1 MIYWPKLGRAAA
13 LLRAALGA
21 AIAAFRNLC
30 RNGLFV
36 FTEYIAVDFTAR
48 LCRGIYFA
56 GRPCAQRASLKKLGA
71 AFFTRPAGR
80 LPQRVFTFIAWQ
92 QLIPRLCGP
101 CQNRKPAP
109 TDDGGRG
116 PFGAIFSARRQKMT
130 PRCGRG
136 TLPPRGGRAARYG
149 QSFFLNQPGMGKA
162 TAPVSAGTAIH
173 PTPHYI
179 SGVWAE
185 LVPYA
190 PEINVIIMNMLTIA
204 ASVFAASFILLA
216 TDVCRSGTRASARNG
231 CRLAPGGIDCARR
244 PVDGPR
250 GSDTAPPANRAALW
264 GNGHDRVRF
273 GNVGVRRP
281 RRARQRLPISTRRQ
295 RRPPAAP

>member
-1 MIYWPKLGRAAA
+1 MYWPKLGRAAA

-48 LCRGIYFA
+48 LFRGIYFA

-80 LPQRVFTFIAWQ
+80 LPQRVFTFIAWP

-109 TDDGGRG
+109 TDDGDRG

-136 TLPPRGGRAARYG
+136 TLPPRGGRAAR
-149 QSFFLNQPGMGKA
+149 A
-162 TAPVSAGTAIH
+162 TASPSFWTARHGQGDRPGQRRHGDTSDAPLHLGRVGGAGAVRAGDKRDHNEYANNRGERLRGIVHPVGD
-173 PTPHYI
+173 
-179 SGVWAE
+179 GRVQ
-185 LVPYA
+185 V
-190 PEINVIIMNMLTIA
+190 
-204 ASVFAASFILLA
+204 
-216 TDVCRSGTRASARNG
+216 RRASARNG

-244 PVDGPR
+244 PVDCPR

-264 GNGHDRVRF
+264 GNGHGRVRF
-273 GNVGVRRP
+273 GNVGARRP
-281 RRARQRLPISTRRQ
+281 RRARQRRPISTRRQ